1 VWAPNTLG
9 ALAVGETNA
18 WYVVQGIYLVV
29 SRLMHRLMKFWDGGN
44 EFRPWSKLDFL
55 GPVRVDSFE
64 EINEPLARDVVANED
79 YRDEKLLD
87 CRAKDVVHI
96 GISVRETGQV
106 MRR

>member
-1 VWAPNTLG
+1 MSFVPGRSL
-9 ALAVGETNA
+9 
-18 WYVVQGIYLVV
+18 I
-29 SRLMHRLMKFWDGGN
+29 S
-44 EFRPWSKLDFL
+44 S